1 MKARAL
7 TWQVGEIAAPAART
21 QDFYADLVGAVQD
34 DNPSAALT
42 GSNRTHE
49 AGGATAKD
57 NHVGARHVARITGLC
72 ELLIRD
78 GRSGSSLICSELL
91 TKTIATASFCVLR
104 IGNYCTINSGCDQ
117 TPLRKPL

>member
-1 MKARAL
+1 MRIRRREARRLAV
-7 TWQVGEIAAPAART
+7 QVGEIAASTARH
-21 QDFYADLVGAVQD
+21 QDFLADFVGAFQD

-42 GSNRTHE
+42 GGYRTHE

-57 NHVGARHVARITGLC
+57 NHVGARHVARITGQC
-72 ELLIRD
+72 
-78 GRSGSSLICSELL
+78 ELL

-104 IGNYCTINSGCDQ
+104 IGNYCTTNSGCDQ